1 MRSCAGDER
10 PSASKP
16 RDSMPADASSSY
28 SDARMTYQFGSFE
41 FDDRSMELR
50 KNGRLMAIEPQP
62 ARALALLLSRANDVV
77 TRDELRLA
85 VWGPDTHVDF
95 DRGLAYCLSA
105 IRQALGDKG
114 DNPRFVQTLPRKG
127 YCFVAPVRPGD
138 RSPATPASNGASAQP
153 SPIVVPSAIDAP
165 SGVSRVPKWLSWA
178 ALLAV
183 LGVGVGWFTTSRST
197 GAAHSVIAVSVF
209 DNETGDPTYDRLVS
223 GLSDTV
229 VVRLTELAPARLAV
243 VGNAEVLRKPRNIRN
258 LKALA
263 SAIRA
268 DYVVL
273 GQLQRTDA
281 GLRFVT
287 HLIRLPEETHL
298 RARRLPVPAGD
309 FAGIESVVMAEF
321 EQAVREH
328 VLAR

>member
-1 MRSCAGDER
+1 MTVA
-10 PSASKP
+10 P
-16 RDSMPADASSSY
+16 SSSY
-28 SDARMTYQFGSFE
+28 SDARMTYQFGTFE
-41 FDDRSMELR
+41 FDDHSMELR
-50 KNGRLMAIEPQP
+50 KNGRLVALEPQP
-62 ARALALLLSRANDVV
+62 ARALAFLLSRANEVI

-127 YCFVAPVRPGD
+127 YCFVAPVRAPGGNGNAH
-138 RSPATPASNGASAQP
+138 STPIPDAAP
-153 SPIVVPSAIDAP
+153 VDAP
-165 SGVSRVPKWLSWA
+165 AAVPRRPTWFRWA
-178 ALLAV
+178 ALLVV
-183 LGVGVGWFTTSRST
+183 LGVGAAGWFTIGRGT
-197 GAAHSVIAVSVF
+197 GAVSTVIAVSVF
-209 DNETGDPTYDRLVS
+209 DNETGDASYDQLVS

-229 VVRLTELAPARLAV
+229 VVRLTEMAPTRLAV

-263 SAIRA
+263 AAVRA

-287 HLIRLPEETHL
+287 HLVRLPEETHL
-298 RARRLPVPAGD
+298 RANRLEVSNEDLSGLEA
-309 FAGIESVVMAEF
+309 AVVAEF
-321 EQAVREH
+321 ERAVRQH
-328 VLAR
+328 VLAQ